1 MSRSELVTSRLLAS
15 ILAKNLHRYLQIVKF
30 TVGLT
35 YLCLE
40 VSYIYITC
48 CQISQDSIQRSTDSE
63 VYCRSDIPVSRS
75 ELHLYNLLPD

>member
-48 CQISQDSIQRSTDSE
+48 E